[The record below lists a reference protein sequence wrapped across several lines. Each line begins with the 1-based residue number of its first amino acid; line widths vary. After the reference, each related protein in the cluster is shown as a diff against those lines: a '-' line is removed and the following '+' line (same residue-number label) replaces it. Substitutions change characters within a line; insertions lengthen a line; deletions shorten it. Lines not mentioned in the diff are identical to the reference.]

1 MNLTPRLK
9 QIVLIMLETED
20 SISVQELAA
29 RINVSKRT
37 VQRELEYIESG
48 LKPYNI
54 TYETKTG
61 KGVWLAGSKEDKKRL
76 LDELKGTDNYDESN
90 REDRRKRLILE
101 ILKDKGLK
109 KLFYYSS
116 QFRVSEA
123 TISTDLE
130 SVEGWLNN
138 QNLSITRKPGRGIEI
153 NGTEENY
160 RKAIHNFIDENMN
173 TQLLRESYDV
183 EEEETEGSTN
193 YDNGMH
199 QILDADVL
207 KQVVSC
213 LSSMQDKRITSLT
226 ESSFNGLVLHIS
238 IAISRILKNEI
249 MDQKE
254 EWQAEMTKDEDYHLA
269 EDITQKLREEFQ
281 VDIPEIETC
290 YVCLHIKGAKHQGVE
305 WDGKKVV
312 SLQQKEML
320 NLINEMI
327 DAV

>member
-37 VQRELEYIESG
+37 VQRELEYIKSG

-130 SVEGWLNN
+130 SVEGWLND

-160 RKAIHNFIDENMN
+160 RTAIHNFID
-173 TQLLRESYDV
+173 
-183 EEEETEGSTN
+183 
-193 YDNGMH
+193 
-199 QILDADVL
+199 
-207 KQVVSC
+207 
-213 LSSMQDKRITSLT
+213 
-226 ESSFNGLVLHIS
+226 
-238 IAISRILKNEI
+238 
-249 MDQKE
+249 
-254 EWQAEMTKDEDYHLA
+254 
-269 EDITQKLREEFQ
+269 
-281 VDIPEIETC
+281 
-290 YVCLHIKGAKHQGVE
+290 
-305 WDGKKVV
+305 
-312 SLQQKEML
+312 
-320 NLINEMI
+320 
-327 DAV
+327 